1 MLHGRQCP
9 ERKGREVRC
18 GQACWTGNRATSAHQ
33 APLVSALTLLLRPG
47 FLETAEQ
54 PILWGQQPAGVYC
67 LKKVKYP
74 FTKDSEMLF
83 YSSFIGKEYFKI
95 YIRTHGSGT

>member
-1 MLHGRQCP
+1 M
-9 ERKGREVRC
+9 
-18 GQACWTGNRATSAHQ
+18 GNHATSAHQ
-33 APLVSALTLLLRPG
+33 ATLVSALTLLLRPS

-54 PILWGQQPAGVYC
+54 PILWGQQPAGVHC

-74 FTKDSEMLF
+74 FTKGSEMLF